1 MADDKQKKDEKGVG
15 AAVGTGTGG
24 QQGQKQQGQNMPGRK
39 QDDQQL
45 GHKGTPGSQPYNRDQ
60 DQNRQQ
66 QKQPQDKKGGYES
79 ERR

>member
-1 MADDKQKKDEKGVG
+1 MADDKQKKDQKGVG
-15 AAVGTGTGG
+15 AAVGTGG
-24 QQGQKQQGQNMPGRK
+24 QQGQQGQNMPGRK